1 MRRKIISGGSLITV
15 LGATTVLLA
24 TVQANAGDDKALC
37 DCAEVEDTCRAI
49 VNLQQKE
56 LIIISDTYRCAQVTW
71 RAEDGVVAALIKG
84 GHREMEWSG
93 ESSNPF
99 LMVTKCSICS
109 GRSENNGGRA
119 IMMSGAELTNVSRS
133 CKAASGYRSKSDK
146 VFTDDEAGKVIAHL
160 SAMGRER
167 AASLAYEAYVHQT
180 NYVASAEEIE
190 HTSQPHRRRSLEE
203 NVIFNEMAAEES
215 DVKAKYMRCM
225 LYQLGL

>member
-37 DCAEVEDTCRAI
+37 DCADVEDTCRAI

-160 SAMGRER
+160 SAMGRESESSLGAKPSTPSLVLTDAISSSTSTR
-167 AASLAYEAYVHQT
+167 PFWVNSQTSPRSSARSSWKLTCSSSLGGASTAGG
-180 NYVASAEEIE
+180 
-190 HTSQPHRRRSLEE
+190 P
-203 NVIFNEMAAEES
+203 
-215 DVKAKYMRCM
+215 
-225 LYQLGL
+225 